1 MRLAET
7 KYYEQ
12 LAKDLLINQT
22 NSKMWWK
29 FLKKSINGN
38 TGSMLHE
45 TPIFDNDIL
54 IYDDKGK
61 ADAFN
66 KFFTTSVQ
74 TESKDDPIPKDHNLL
89 YYPKIPS
96 LEITELDVYKLLNT
110 LNTSKATGPD
120 NISNAL
126 LKKCSFSLAKP
137 LTIIFNLSLKTG
149 IFPQKWKS
157 ANVTPIFKN
166 KGDKKNCDFYRPISL
181 LPCVSKVF
189 EKLMFSHIYEFLRKN
204 KIISP
209 HQSGFTPGDSALC
222 QISHIIDRMTKAMD
236 QGQEVTAIFLDLA
249 KAFDVVWRKGLLFKL
264 NRVGI
269 RNSKDCKLLDW
280 FSSYLS
286 NRSQRVVL
294 NGVSSDTM
302 LNNSGVPQGSVLG
315 PLLFLIY
322 INDLV
327 NGLECQSYLFA
338 DDTSLFDTSENI
350 YDSIPRLALD
360 LEVISLWAQ
369 KWKIK
374 INASKTEGLLINKK
388 MNPNQYAIPKIQLNN
403 CQVNFVNEHKHVGF
417 WLNSNLDWKTH
428 ISKIASKANSRMG
441 ILRKF
446 KYKLPRTALNQIYLS
461 YVRPMMEYGG
471 PLFAY
476 EDDKELKILDNI
488 QMEALHIVTGAKKRT
503 SHEILKNEVNWPE
516 LSLRRTFQQVTLI
529 HKVTHKKFP
538 KYLLNSLP
546 PMNDSTTRPERRYK
560 FNTPLFDHAYYRD
573 SIIPKSLSNWNNLPN
588 HIRVIS
594 NLDTFKYQLKR
605 EYLEP
610 QDHLLHYHNH
620 GNRPSQMSHTRIRV
634 KFSNLNLHLFNYNL
648 VPDPNCSHCNVP
660 ETPHHYFFICAKYT
674 QARTCMMN
682 KVENILQS
690 ANCNNRITMPLLLH
704 GKKEL
709 SFAQNA
715 KIFDA
720 IHNFITTSK
729 RNP

>member
-1 MRLAET
+1 M
-7 KYYEQ
+7 Q
-12 LAKDLLINQT
+12 
-22 NSKMWWK
+22 
-29 FLKKSINGN
+29 
-38 TGSMLHE
+38 
-45 TPIFDNDIL
+45 
-54 IYDDKGK
+54 
-61 ADAFN
+61 
-66 KFFTTSVQ
+66 
-74 TESKDDPIPKDHNLL
+74 
-89 YYPKIPS
+89 
-96 LEITELDVYKLLNT
+96 
-110 LNTSKATGPD
+110 
-120 NISNAL
+120 
-126 LKKCSFSLAKP
+126 
-137 LTIIFNLSLKTG
+137 
-149 IFPQKWKS
+149 QKWKS

-209 HQSGFTPGDSALC
+209 NQSGFTPGDSALS

-249 KAFDVVWRKGLLFKL
+249 KAFDIVWRKGLLFKL

-269 RNSKDCKLLDW
+269 RNSQQCKLLDW

-286 NRSQRVVL
+286 DRSQRVVL
-294 NGVSSDTM
+294 NGVASDTM

-327 NGLECQSYLFA
+327 HGLECQSYLFA
-338 DDTSLFDTSENI
+338 DDTSLFHASENM
-350 YDSIPRLALD
+350 YDSIPRLASD
-360 LEVISLWAQ
+360 LEVVSLWAK

-388 MNPNQYAIPKIQLNN
+388 MNPHQFATPKIQLNN
-403 CQVNFVNEHKHVGF
+403 CQVNFVHEHKHVGI
-417 WLNSNLDWKTH
+417 WLNNKLDWKTH
-428 ISKIASKANSRMG
+428 ISKIASKANSRIG

-446 KYKLPRTALNQIYLS
+446 KYKLPRFVLNQIYLS
-461 YVRPMMEYGG
+461 FVRPTMEYGG

-488 QMEALHIVTGAKKRT
+488 QMEALHIVSGAKKRT
-503 SHEILKNEVNWPE
+503 SHEILKNEANWPD
-516 LSLRRTFQQVTLI
+516 LSLRRTFQQVSVI
-529 HKVTHKKFP
+529 HKAIHKKFP

-546 PMNDSTTRPERRYK
+546 PMSDSTARPERRYK
-560 FNTPLFDHAYYRD
+560 FNTPPFEHAYYRD
-573 SIIPKSLSNWNNLPN
+573 SVIPKSVANWNNLPN

-594 NLDTFKYQLKR
+594 NLDSFKYMLKT

-610 QDHLLHYHNH
+610 PNHLLHYHSN

-634 KFSNLNLHLFNYNL
+634 KFSNLNFHLFNYNL
-648 VPDPNCSHCNVP
+648 VTDPDCSHCNVP

-674 QARTCMMN
+674 QARSHMMEKIKN
-682 KVENILQS
+682 VLQS
-690 ANCNNRITMPLLLH
+690 ANCNSKITMPLILH
-704 GKKEL
+704 GKAGL
-709 SFAQNA
+709 LFRQNA
-715 KIFDA
+715 EIFDA
-720 IHNFITTSK
+720 IHNFIRISG